1 MWQRDLLIQ
10 EGDSQEKTANVFEA
24 IETYSTGL
32 PFLSSL
38 SDLQSGSVE
47 FRKWT
52 DRLLSRLCFVAGQAA
67 RYGTEQQRI
76 TAVTAFRV
84 WARFAD
90 GLPAQRTAESSYYV
104 PEDKSTRRILWR
116 AYYDT
121 LSDILQ
127 QGLSYYSFV
136 SIQAE
141 ARAGSEKAQL
151 NFLGV
156 RIQQRAELKKV
167 QTIYETLLLQVTRF
181 PKADQRN
188 EEIESWVDAAMANWR
203 TLCGPGWNDE
213 ELGEAGK
220 GGVAREVLDVSLR
233 QDFRTSQSHLTMDS
247 DSLSSCFYDLS
258 LHPDLASLI
267 HCPYVSS

>member
-1 MWQRDLLIQ
+1 MLIQ

-24 IETYSTGL
+24 IETYSAGL

-67 RYGTEQQRI
+67 RYGTTQQKV

-90 GLPAQRTAESSYYV
+90 GMPAQRTAEPSQNV

-127 QGLSYYSFV
+127 QRLSYYSF
-136 SIQAE
+136 SSMQPE
-141 ARAGSEKAQL
+141 ARAESEKAQINIL
-151 NFLGV
+151 DV
-156 RIQQRAELKKV
+156 RLQQRSEHKKV
-167 QTIYETLLLQVTRF
+167 QTTYETLLLQETRF

-188 EEIESWVDAAMANWR
+188 EETESWVDAVMANWR
-203 TLCGPGWNDE
+203 TLCGPSWNDE

-220 GGVAREVLDVSLR
+220 GGVAREVLDVSL
-233 QDFRTSQSHLTMDS
+233 
-247 DSLSSCFYDLS
+247 Y
-258 LHPDLASLI
+258 
-267 HCPYVSS
+267 